1 MGSTFI
7 TDTLFLSKV
16 GRPQAG
22 SSSSSRAT
30 DKQPFE
36 RAARISRD
44 ELLDLLFTIFNPEQ
58 PYWSLKDLRKR
69 TLQPEAYL
77 KEILGDIA
85 DFHRH
90 GPNTNTFSLKAGFG
104 SNASA
109 GASSSAASGAA
120 SSSTLPAKMEEDDDN
135 DNDDDDDDDDDEDM
149 EEIS

>member
-1 MGSTFI
+1 MQ
-7 TDTLFLSKV
+7 V

-22 SSSSSRAT
+22 TSSSSRSI

-44 ELLDLLFTIFNPEQ
+44 ELLDQLFATFTAEQ
-58 PYWSLKDLRKR
+58 PFWSLKDLRKR
-69 TLQPEAYL
+69 TSQPEAYL

-104 SNASA
+104 AARSA
-109 GASSSAASGAA
+109 GDASGSGTASSAAST
-120 SSSTLPAKMEEDDDN
+120 STLPAKMEEDEE
-135 DNDDDDDDDDDEDM
+135 DDDDDDDDDEDM